1 MNSRSFWRESSV
13 RRWRVFPAPQGC
25 CASPRLSPGRGWP
38 VKRITV
44 LTRGGDAPGMN
55 SVIRA
60 IVRAG
65 ADRGLEVYGVRH
77 GFNGLIIGDMRR
89 LGPRDVSGSMQLARL
104 LWPDHQ
110 RGVGLLAGGPRQP

>member
-1 MNSRSFWRESSV
+1 M
-13 RRWRVFPAPQGC
+13 
-25 CASPRLSPGRGWP
+25 
-38 VKRITV
+38 KRIAV

-65 ADRGLEVYGVRH
+65 ADRGLEVYCVRH
-77 GFNGLIIGDMRR
+77 GFNGPIIGDMQR

-110 RGVGLLAGGPRQP
+110 RGVDLLAGCPRQP